1 MPSSSTL
8 PHLSDQLRVSYRRH
22 RQGAAADSG
31 RSISRELVYLA
42 NPFEHDPLFR
52 LQNEETRNSLT
63 AAILSLC
70 EIERLV
76 FTLYYYEGL
85 TTEEIVL
92 LVDETASSVA
102 QFHSSALLC
111 LHTRLAYPRSEF
123 PNPANRENLNGE
135 PGRMFFGRSNNQTTF
150 LKLFKIHPSQI
161 RPVPERHS
169 LSSSDIPI
177 IPMMARS
184 EDHGSSGLSSLAG
197 PTLAAKLQYLLDRI
211 RGLDKSMDA
220 ARLEKVAKIKKA
232 IADGTYA

>member
-1 MPSSSTL
+1 
-8 PHLSDQLRVSYRRH
+8 
-22 RQGAAADSG
+22 
-31 RSISRELVYLA
+31 LA

-52 LQNEETRNSLT
+52 LQNEETRNRLT

-70 EIERLV
+70 ESERLV

-85 TTEEIVL
+85 TTEEIAL
-92 LVDETASSVA
+92 LADETASSVA
-102 QFHSSALLC
+102 QLHSSALLS

-135 PGRMFFGRSNNQTTF
+135 PGGCFLVAQTTKQPF
-150 LKLFKIHPSQI
+150 LKHVKVYSSQI
-161 RPVPERHS
+161 RSVPERHS
-169 LSSSDIPI
+169 LSNLDIPT

-197 PTLAAKLQYLLDRI
+197 PTLAAKLQDLLDRI

-220 ARLEKVAKIKKA
+220 ARLEKIAKIKKA